1 MNRRTIAIIIFIV
14 GLILLAIVGLV
25 FLRGQGAGVEPTATP
40 LPEVNE
46 EGTPIA
52 TVEGAPPPGEE
63 LPSDLPPMMEVVV
76 SLQTVPRGW
85 LITENELTTDLRV
98 ADAIPS
104 NVVTQVEDVVG
115 KYARTDIFQGETIT
129 FDDLA
134 EDITSIG
141 QNEYGPS
148 SLIPPGFIAASI
160 PIDRLSSVA
169 YGASEGDYV
178 DIMISFL
185 FSEIDQEFQTY
196 LLNSGIIFI
205 EATAVPAGTG
215 TPASGSTSLDVQ
227 VIPQLGI
234 FQELATGEI
243 AHVRPSE
250 AQRPIPITMILQNA
264 RLIQVGQYVPPE
276 DVTAPTPTPETTE
289 DATPTPQQGEVPPTA
304 TPPPGVFVVALSP
317 QQQLFLKYAV
327 ESSADIDF
335 ALRGVNDGQLYEVE
349 NIDLLSFMERYNIEV
364 PPNSNFTL
372 DVTRMPSEEGSSDA
386 TNPTNATTPSP
397 GGG

>member
-1 MNRRTIAIIIFIV
+1 MNRRTIAIIVFIV
-14 GLILLAIVGLV
+14 GIVLLAVVGLS
-25 FLRGQGAGVEPTATP
+25 FLNSQGAGQADETPTP
-40 LPEVNE
+40 QPEVNE
-46 EGTPIA
+46 LGTPIA
-52 TVEGAPPPGEE
+52 TEEGAPPPVDEQI
-63 LPSDLPPMMEVVV
+63 PSDLPPMMEVVV

-104 NVVTQVEDVVG
+104 NVITQIEDVVG
-115 KYARTDIFQGETIT
+115 KFARTDIFQGETIT

-134 EDITSIG
+134 EDITLIG
-141 QNEYGPS
+141 QNEFGPS

-178 DIMISFL
+178 DIMITFL
-185 FSEIDQEFQTY
+185 FSEIDREFQSY
-196 LLNSGIIFI
+196 LLNSGIVII
-205 EATAVPAGTG
+205 EEIDPE
-215 TPASGSTSLDVQ
+215 SGEPSVEIV

-234 FQELATGEI
+234 FEELATGEI

-250 AQRPIPITMILQNA
+250 DQRPIPITMILQNA
-264 RLIQVGQYVPPE
+264 RVIQVGQFVPPE
-276 DVTAPTPTPETTE
+276 DVTVPTPTPEVVE
-289 DATPTPQQGEVPPTA
+289 GEETPTPEAGEIPPTA
-304 TPPPGVFVVALSP
+304 TPPPGVLVVALSP

-327 ESSADIDF
+327 ESTADIDF

-349 NIDLLSFMERYNIEV
+349 NMDLLSFMERYNIEV
-364 PPNSNFTL
+364 PPNTNFTL
-372 DVTRMPSEEGSSDA
+372 DITRMPSEGESPA
-386 TNPTNATTPSP
+386 AVQPTPTVAQA

>member
-1 MNRRTIAIIIFIV
+1 MNRRTIAIIIFVV
-14 GLILLAIVGLV
+14 GLILLAIVGLS
-25 FLRGQGAGVEPTATP
+25 FLNSQGAGGGGPTATP

-52 TVEGAPPPGEE
+52 TVEGAPPPVEE

-104 NVVTQVEDVVG
+104 NVITQVEDVVG

-141 QNEYGPS
+141 QNEFGPS

-169 YGASEGDYV
+169 YAVSEGDYV
-178 DIMISFL
+178 DIIITFL
-185 FSEIDQEFQTY
+185 FSEIDEEFQSY
-196 LLNSGIIFI
+196 LLNSGIVLI
-205 EATAVPAGTG
+205 EDTDEDGNPTIEIV
-215 TPASGSTSLDVQ
+215 
-227 VIPQLGI
+227 VIPQLGT
-234 FQELATGEI
+234 FEELATGEI
-243 AHVRPSE
+243 AHIRPSE
-250 AQRPIPITMILQNA
+250 DQRPIPITMILQNA
-264 RLIQVGQYVPPE
+264 RVIQVGQYVPPE
-276 DVTAPTPTPETTE
+276 DVTVPTPTPEVVE
-289 DATPTPQQGEVPPTA
+289 GEETPTPQQGEALPTS
-304 TPPPGVFVVALSP
+304 TPFPAVLAIALSP
-317 QQQLFLKYAV
+317 QQQLFLKYAE

-349 NIDLLSFMERYNIEV
+349 NMDLLSFMERYNIEV
-364 PPNSNFTL
+364 PPNTNFTL
-372 DVTRMPSEEGSSDA
+372 DITRMPGEGSSGPAPVPTA
-386 TNPTNATTPSP
+386 TIDQT